1 MYLGAIHVEPVRKS
15 KISIFDYLNLR
26 TEWEELV
33 QDFNMDDHRKAGTID
48 NLRIFIENGAKGNRF
63 RKGFDQAL
71 DIAEILLRST

>member
-1 MYLGAIHVEPVRKS
+1 MEHTRKS

-26 TEWEELV
+26 TEWEDLV
-33 QDFNMDDHRKAGTID
+33 QDFSMDDHRKSGTID

-63 RKGFDQAL
+63 RKGFDEAL